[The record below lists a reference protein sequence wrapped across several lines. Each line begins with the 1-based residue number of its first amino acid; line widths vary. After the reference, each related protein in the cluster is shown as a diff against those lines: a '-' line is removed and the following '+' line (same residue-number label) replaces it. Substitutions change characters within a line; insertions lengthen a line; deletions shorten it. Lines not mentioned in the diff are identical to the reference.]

1 MDHNLRALREERS
14 ERVRVQVAGDER
26 NLKKQ
31 HARRPHCRGSAEMW
45 QDEFPEQRLEQ
56 EEQERVQ
63 ENRESERHG
72 LKM

>member
-1 MDHNLRALREERS
+1 MDRNLGAGPDERS
-14 ERVRVQVAGDER
+14 ERVRVQVARNER
-26 NLKKQ
+26 DLEKQ
-31 HARRPHCRGSAEMW
+31 HARGPHRRCSAEMR
-45 QDEFPEQRLEQ
+45 QHESPEQRLEQ